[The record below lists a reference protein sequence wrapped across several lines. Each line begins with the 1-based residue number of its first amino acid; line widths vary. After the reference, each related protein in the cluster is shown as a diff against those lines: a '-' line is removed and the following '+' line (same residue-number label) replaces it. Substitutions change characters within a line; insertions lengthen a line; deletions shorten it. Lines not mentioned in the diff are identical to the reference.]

1 MGVST
6 VIAVVAVC
14 LAEFKP
20 TKPKLLK
27 IEDKIKPYNTGPVT
41 FNVEISNAESD
52 VNTKS
57 DSTKEEERDEPA
69 PRSSRGVVVPN
80 CECPDCSGC
89 VTNDFGCDYGVCRRV
104 TCVKGVCKW
113 IRHTCTGDI
122 CTHN

>member
-1 MGVST
+1 MRLTTLAFVST
-6 VIAVVAVC
+6 VIAVVTVC
-14 LAEFKP
+14 LAESKP

-27 IEDKIKPYNTGPVT
+27 VEDKIKPYNTGPVT

-69 PRSSRGVVVPN
+69 PRSSRGPVVPN

-89 VTNDFGCDYGVCRRV
+89 TGTNDFVCNYGVCHRV
-104 TCVKGVCKW
+104 TCVKGV
-113 IRHTCTGDI
+113 
-122 CTHN
+122 